1 MLIFNIAQI
10 VQHRVCVFVCVF
22 VCVDRVGGYKMNAN
36 AEINFSVAVVCES
49 FFLNPFCC
57 IIIEAR
63 VAKGERLVTRV
74 HFLLQSVPFVVD

>member
-1 MLIFNIAQI
+1 MLIFNIAQT
-10 VQHRVCVFVCVF
+10 VQHTHTRARVCVCVC

-36 AEINFSVAVVCES
+36 AEINFSVPVVCES

-63 VAKGERLVTRV
+63 VAKG
-74 HFLLQSVPFVVD
+74 